1 MGAPVA
7 RRRDAECN
15 MSEPSE
21 VDKHLVLFLRGRDV
35 SCPGCGYNL
44 RDLASDRCP
53 ECGQELEVGLRLVE
67 PRQGPLIA
75 GLVGLAAGAGLGGL
89 LLIYAL
95 IMTFLM
101 GASTSGEGRF
111 FAINSVGF
119 VAHGIVLLLWV
130 RNWGRIR
137 RASPVL
143 RRTMVL
149 VCWAMPLAF
158 VVVFAGYIR

>member
-1 MGAPVA
+1 MADP
-7 RRRDAECN
+7 
-15 MSEPSE
+15 PE
-21 VDKHLVLFLRGRDV
+21 VDKYLLLFVRGRDV
-35 SCPGCGYNL
+35 WCPGCAYNL

-53 ECGQELEVGLRLVE
+53 ECGQELEVSLRLVE
-67 PRQGPLIA
+67 PRQGLLIA

-89 LLIYAL
+89 LLVYG
-95 IMTFLM
+95 FLVAVVM
-101 GASTSGEGRF
+101 RQPTYGMGRF

-130 RNWGRIR
+130 RNWGRIC
-137 RASPVL
+137 RASPGL
-143 RRTMVL
+143 RRTMVF